1 MAVTDR
7 RFADMSEE
15 DITALIRRLPRR
27 EPSAA
32 LRARALSGAAGSVRR
47 PGALRPA
54 MALAALVVL
63 FMADFMMGQWQE
75 KQIAHMFPAPR
86 SIVATKP
93 VPAEDDMNAVD
104 LVMSYRLAGLRPRG
118 NEGETYLEL
127 RDRLLRNGEG
137 G

>member
-1 MAVTDR
+1 MTVTDR
-7 RFADMSEE
+7 RFTDMNEE
-15 DITALIRRLPRR
+15 DIAALIRRLPRR

-32 LRARALSGAAGSVRR
+32 LRARALSRPAHSVRQ
-47 PGALRPA
+47 PGALHPV

-63 FMADFMMGQWQE
+63 FLTDFMVGQWQE
-75 KQIAHMFPAPR
+75 KRIAYMFPAPR

-93 VPAEDDMNAVD
+93 VPAEDDINEVD
-104 LVMSYRLAGLRPRG
+104 LSYRLAGLRPRG
-118 NEGETYLEL
+118 IENETYLEL